1 MIHINLLP
9 YRDELRQRQILR
21 YIGVATV
28 VLSVVGV
35 LIFCSYFYESMQL
48 DNTNS
53 SLQTLRDQNKKIK
66 DKIGELSKFKE
77 VQVKVEEKLKLVTS
91 LQKGR
96 FRSLETQLGLASA
109 IPKNVWLT
117 QVKDSSGRIQ
127 LSGVGESN
135 RAIAKFMR
143 GLEGKNIFS
152 GVNLKFIKRQ
162 SVNGVPLRS
171 FSLSMQRIEAPKV
184 KPAAKQTVGKMKT
197 AAGAKAS

>member
-9 YRDELRQRQILR
+9 YRDELRQQQILR
-21 YIGVATV
+21 YIGVAV
-28 VLSVVGV
+28 MVLSVVGLLV
-35 LIFCSYFYESMQL
+35 FSLNFYESMQL
-48 DNTNS
+48 DGVKS
-53 SLQTLRDQNKKIK
+53 DLQNLKDQNKKIK
-66 DKIGELSKFKE
+66 AKIGELSKFKE
-77 VQVKVEEKLKLVTS
+77 VQVKVEEKLKLVTA

-117 QVKDSSGRIQ
+117 QVKDASGRLE

-143 GLEGKNIFS
+143 ALEGEKIFS

-162 SVNGVPLRS
+162 RVNGVPLRS
-171 FSLSMQRIEAPKV
+171 FALTMKRIDAPKSNPDV
-184 KPAAKQTVGKMKT
+184 KQTAAKS
-197 AAGAKAS
+197 GAKPS